1 MTTCEENYNKHYDY
15 IKHELNK
22 EGKFQKVTKVRILD
36 RFLKKNLITE
46 DFHKKT
52 LQSSIKY
59 DKEEEKNDMIF
70 SLLFSASIL
79 TYFLIV
85 FIPEKETFT
94 RILFGIYILI
104 IYVIAILFE

>member
-1 MTTCEENYNKHYDY
+1 MTTCEEIYNKYYDY

-22 EGKFQKVTKVRILD
+22 EDKFQKVTKVRILD
-36 RFLKKNLITE
+36 RFLEKNLITTE
-46 DFHKKT
+46 FHKKEI
-52 LQSSIKY
+52 QSCIKH
-59 DKEEEKNDMIF
+59 DKEEGKNDMIF

-85 FIPEKETFT
+85 FLPEKETVT

-104 IYVIAILFE
+104 IYVIAILF

>member
-1 MTTCEENYNKHYDY
+1 MNTCEENYNKYYDY

-22 EGKFQKVTKVRILD
+22 EGGFQKVTKVRILD
-36 RFLKKNLITE
+36 RFLNKKLITE
-46 DFHKKT
+46 EFHKKEI
-52 LQSSIKY
+52 QSCIKH

-79 TYFLIV
+79 IYFLIV

-104 IYVIAILFE
+104 IYLIALMF

>member
-1 MTTCEENYNKHYDY
+1 MTTCEEIYNKYYDY
-15 IKHELNK
+15 IKHELNM
-22 EGKFQKVTKVRILD
+22 ECGFQKVTKVRILD

-52 LQSSIKY
+52 LQSCIKH

-79 TYFLIV
+79 TFFFIV
-85 FIPEKETFT
+85 FLPEKETFT
-94 RILFGIYILI
+94 RILFGFYILI
-104 IYVIAILFE
+104 ICIIALMF

>member
-1 MTTCEENYNKHYDY
+1 MTTCEEIYNKYYDY

-22 EGKFQKVTKVRILD
+22 EGGFQKVTKVRILD

-46 DFHKKT
+46 EFHKKIIRT
-52 LQSSIKY
+52 CIKH
-59 DKEEEKNDMIF
+59 DREEEKNDMIF

-79 TYFLIV
+79 TFFLIV
-85 FIPEKETFT
+85 FLPEKETFT

-104 IYVIAILFE
+104 ICLIALMF

>member
-1 MTTCEENYNKHYDY
+1 MTTCEENYNKYYDY
-15 IKHELNK
+15 IKFELNR

-52 LQSSIKY
+52 IRSCIKH

-70 SLLFSASIL
+70 ALLFSASIL
-79 TYFLIV
+79 TFFLIV
-85 FIPEKETFT
+85 FLPEKETFT

-104 IYVIAILFE
+104 IYLIALMF

>member
-1 MTTCEENYNKHYDY
+1 MTTCEEIYNKYYDY

-36 RFLKKNLITE
+36 RFLEKNLITE
-46 DFHKKT
+46 DFHKKKI
-52 LQSSIKY
+52 QSCIKH
-59 DKEEEKNDMIF
+59 DREEDKNDMIF

-85 FIPEKETFT
+85 FLPEKETFT

-104 IYVIAILFE
+104 ICLIALMF

>member
-1 MTTCEENYNKHYDY
+1 MTTCEEIYNKYYDY

-46 DFHKKT
+46 DFHKKKI
-52 LQSSIKY
+52 QSCIKH
-59 DKEEEKNDMIF
+59 DLEEEKNDMIF

-79 TYFLIV
+79 TLFLIL
-85 FIPEKETFT
+85 FLPEKETFT

-104 IYVIAILFE
+104 IYLIALMF

>member
-1 MTTCEENYNKHYDY
+1 MNTCEEIYNKYYDY

-22 EGKFQKVTKVRILD
+22 EGGFQKVTEVRILD
-36 RFLKKNLITE
+36 RFLKKNLVTE

-52 LQSSIKY
+52 IQSCIKH

-94 RILFGIYILI
+94 RILFGFYILI
-104 IYVIAILFE
+104 ICLISLMF

>member
-1 MTTCEENYNKHYDY
+1 MTTCEENYNKYYDY
-15 IKHELNK
+15 IKYELKK

-36 RFLKKNLITE
+36 RFLKKNLIAA

-52 LQSSIKY
+52 IQSCIKH
-59 DKEEEKNDMIF
+59 DSEEEKNDMIF

-85 FIPEKETFT
+85 FIPAKETFT
-94 RILFGIYILI
+94 RVLFGIYILI
-104 IYVIAILFE
+104 IYLIACLY

>member
-1 MTTCEENYNKHYDY
+1 MTTCEENYNKYYDY
-15 IKHELNK
+15 IKYELNK
-22 EGKFQKVTKVRILD
+22 EGGFQKVTKVRILD

-52 LQSSIKY
+52 LQSCIQH
-59 DKEEEKNDMIF
+59 DREEEKNDMIF

-79 TYFLIV
+79 IYFLIV

-104 IYVIAILFE
+104 IYLIALMF